1 VLLAASTES
10 LEPLTE
16 LFLFA
21 AQRAEHCAVRVGPAL
36 VAGRTVVSDRFSA
49 STLAYQGYGR
59 GLDLALVRRVCDIAS
74 GGRWPDLNVVLDV
87 PAAVAAER
95 RGRPADRFERED
107 AGFHARVAAGFAA
120 LAAAEPERYVVVDG
134 TAAPAEV
141 HERVLAA
148 VSERLGTILPR

>member
-1 VLLAASTES
+1 VLLAGSTES
-10 LEPLTE
+10 LDPLTE

-21 AQRAEHCAVRVGPAL
+21 AQRAEHCAVRIAPAL
-36 VAGRTVVSDRFSA
+36 AAGRTVVSDRFSA

-59 GLDLALVRRVCDIAS
+59 GLDLAVVRRVCDVAS

-87 PAAVAAER
+87 PTAVAAAR
-95 RGRPADRFERED
+95 RGGPADRIERED

-134 TAAPAEV
+134 SGAADKV
-141 HERVLAA
+141 FERVVAA
-148 VSERLGTILPR
+148 VSERLVTILPR